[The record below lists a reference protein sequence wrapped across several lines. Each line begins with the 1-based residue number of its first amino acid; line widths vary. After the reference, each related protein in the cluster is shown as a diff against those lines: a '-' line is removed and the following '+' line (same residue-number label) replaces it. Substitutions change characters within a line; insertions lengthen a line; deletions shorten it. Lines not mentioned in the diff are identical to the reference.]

1 MNIPFKKLNLDDKV
15 INAVVN
21 TLRSGNIGLGNEV
34 FEFEKML
41 AKYVGAKHV
50 IATDSCTSAIFLS
63 LKYDDV
69 KVVGVPSMTV
79 PLVPAAVVEAGKEL
93 VLTDDVGWVG
103 SAYRLQ
109 GTNIWDSAH
118 QLDKDQMKNTPDAQS
133 LCFSFYPTKS
143 IGSAD
148 GGAIATNDD
157 DFADWARTKSSYGR
171 DQKAKYQDS
180 WEYEVVT
187 VGYKRHYTNL
197 QAVICREQLEQLPK
211 IDKRRVEIR
220 DKYNKAFDMDNRS
233 LYLYRLSV
241 GNRNRFIKD
250 MAKKGITCGVHFKP
264 VHLFKAF
271 KDFPFFGDRGRVEKN
286 YELTVSLP
294 FYNLLTDQEVDYI
307 IGAII

>member
-1 MNIPFKKLNLDDKV
+1 MNIPFKKLNIDDKV
-15 INAVVN
+15 IKAVVN

-63 LKYDDV
+63 LKYSTA
-69 KVVGVPSMTV
+69 KGVGVPSMTV
-79 PLVPAAVVEAGKEL
+79 PLVPAAVIEARKEL
-93 VLTDDVGWVG
+93 FFTDDIEWVG
-103 SAYRLQ
+103 SAYRLD
-109 GTNIWDSAH
+109 GTDIWDSAH
-118 QLDKDQMKNTPDAQS
+118 QLNKDQMKNTPDAQS

-148 GGAIATNDD
+148 GGAIATNDSK
-157 DFADWARTKSSYGR
+157 FADWARSISTYGR
-171 DQKAKYQDS
+171 NQKAKYQNS
-180 WEYEVVT
+180 WEYDINL

-197 QAVICREQLEQLPK
+197 QAVICREQLKQLPK
-211 IDKRRVEIR
+211 IDKRRSEIR
-220 DKYNKAFDMDNRS
+220 YKYNQVFGMNNRS
-233 LYLYRLSV
+233 LYLYRISV
-241 GNRNRFIKD
+241 GNRDKFIKD

-271 KDFPFFGDRGRVEKN
+271 KDFPFYGNREKVERA
-286 YELTVSLP
+286 YEHTVSLP